1 MAESLDIIAKLDSDV
16 RFGPINR
23 ILPSSCRKD
32 IQQWQKSTQ
41 DLLRMLQRPRYVATG
56 LLPEFQQ
63 LDGRHAFV
71 KNHLLPP
78 YEKSEWKGSSSST
91 GASSNSGGGGG
102 SGSGSGD
109 SSDTPP
115 PPLGLD
121 MSVKLKLY
129 AEAMASDPA
138 PLIEDLNAR
147 LVELD
152 DMLYS
157 DQHCSDCGGFSLDD
171 IDLWSRL
178 RSVTIVKGVSWP
190 AKLRRYMDN
199 ISALGDVPLYDDMA
213 L

>member
-16 RFGPINR
+16 RFGPIHR
-23 ILPSSCRKD
+23 ILPSSGRKD

-41 DLLRMLQRPRYVATG
+41 DLLRILQRPRYVATG

-71 KNHLLPP
+71 KNHPLPP
-78 YEKSEWKGSSSST
+78 YEKSEWKGSSSS
-91 GASSNSGGGGG
+91 SSSTSSNNSGGGG
-102 SGSGSGD
+102 SGGD
-109 SSDTPP
+109 SSDIP

-121 MSVKLKLY
+121 MSIKLKLY

>member
-16 RFGPINR
+16 RFGPIHR
-23 ILPSSCRKD
+23 ILPSSGRKD

-41 DLLRMLQRPRYVATG
+41 DLLRILQRPRYVATG

-71 KNHLLPP
+71 KNHPLPP
-78 YEKSEWKGSSSST
+78 YEKSEWKGSSSSSSST
-91 GASSNSGGGGG
+91 SSNNGGGGG
-102 SGSGSGD
+102 NSGGD
-109 SSDTPP
+109 SSDAP

-121 MSVKLKLY
+121 MSIKLKLY

>member
-16 RFGPINR
+16 RFGPIHR
-23 ILPSSCRKD
+23 ILPSSGRKD

-41 DLLRMLQRPRYVATG
+41 DLLRILQRPRYVATG

-71 KNHLLPP
+71 KNHPLPP
-78 YEKSEWKGSSSST
+78 YEKSEWKGSSSSSSSST
-91 GASSNSGGGGG
+91 SSNNGGGGG
-102 SGSGSGD
+102 SGGD
-109 SSDTPP
+109 SSDAP

-121 MSVKLKLY
+121 MSIKLKLY

>member
-16 RFGPINR
+16 RFGPIHR
-23 ILPSSCRKD
+23 ILPSSGRKD

-41 DLLRMLQRPRYVATG
+41 DLLRILQRPRYVATG

-71 KNHLLPP
+71 KNHPLPP
-78 YEKSEWKGSSSST
+78 YEKSEWKGSSSSSSST
-91 GASSNSGGGGG
+91 SSNNGGGGG
-102 SGSGSGD
+102 SGGD
-109 SSDTPP
+109 SSDAP

-121 MSVKLKLY
+121 MSIKLKLY